1 MKTKFILL
9 FFTALMLICLE
20 SKGMNNASRVQQF
33 DSLRVKAQRLLNTSE
48 EIVYLDSMLNLAQEM
63 DSVRLQ
69 CQAMAHMARNYYNRM
84 KPDSLMY
91 WSDMLDDMAL
101 EHKHYSMFFDTYSLV
116 CFWEMYDKNY
126 DSALDKA
133 NRLYQLAKD
142 LDNADGM
149 IASYETIGLIYM
161 ETFRYVEAI
170 KSYTEGLELQRQ
182 QKNPRYGY
190 QFQFMSYIIESYLKL
205 RDYRGVKEALDVAYR
220 LVEQCKSSES
230 FFPVERCLWL
240 LACYNIEM
248 YVAQKMPQKA
258 ESYIIEAEN
267 YKGVEDFYVFCY
279 FHLVSAS
286 YYQLLGN
293 YNQALENVNMVLS
306 QTGDDYLPAL
316 KIKAELLLNAGKGQ
330 ESALL
335 YHKSVNLIDS
345 TYNES
350 LSKQINQLRTIHEVD
365 KLELRNKQVELETGR
380 YKLTVTLILSFVLFL
395 ALSVIVVH
403 YIRVKRMKNLLE
415 ISDRELK
422 KDKEQLLISEKA
434 LMAAKENAETS
445 NRLKDKFL
453 SSLSHEIRTPLNSII
468 GFSSLL
474 SAMADNPES
483 KEYVSVIKHN
493 SDLLLK
499 LVNDTVS
506 VSLLQTDQIPFMLE
520 EIEINHYCRTI
531 LQGFESSVSSMVSLN
546 FCSSDDCLQVLRTDV
561 KLFKQILTNL
571 LSNAIKFTEKGQIRL
586 IYSIDGKKEN
596 VHFIVEDTG
605 CGISKDMQG
614 RIFDSFE
621 KGDIHTQGIG
631 LGLTICKLAA
641 SRLGGT
647 VTLDTS
653 YKKGT
658 RMIFTHPI
666 IY

>member
-293 YNQALENVNMVLS
+293 YNQALEDVNMVLS

-474 SAMADNPES
+474 SAMADDPES

-520 EIEINHYCRTI
+520 EIEINHY
-531 LQGFESSVSSMVSLN
+531 
-546 FCSSDDCLQVLRTDV
+546 
-561 KLFKQILTNL
+561 
-571 LSNAIKFTEKGQIRL
+571 
-586 IYSIDGKKEN
+586 
-596 VHFIVEDTG
+596 
-605 CGISKDMQG
+605 
-614 RIFDSFE
+614 
-621 KGDIHTQGIG
+621 
-631 LGLTICKLAA
+631 
-641 SRLGGT
+641 
-647 VTLDTS
+647 
-653 YKKGT
+653 
-658 RMIFTHPI
+658 
-666 IY
+666 